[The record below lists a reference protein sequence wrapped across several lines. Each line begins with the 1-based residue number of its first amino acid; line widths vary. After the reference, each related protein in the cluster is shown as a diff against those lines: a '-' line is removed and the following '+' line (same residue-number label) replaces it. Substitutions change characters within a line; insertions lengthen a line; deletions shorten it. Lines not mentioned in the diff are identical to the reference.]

1 MNSLVMA
8 MIKFKTNLLAK
19 LLLHI
24 GYTLAAFLIIFVY
37 IVATFGIILS
47 TFGKILATFWLH
59 SGYFLD
65 TFWIHFGY
73 ILASI
78 IATFRLHSC
87 HICLLFGYIFGTFWI
102 HDGYILATFRL
113 RALNNVWSQIGSHFY
128 KYSQIQ
134 TLIHFFSQL
143 QLLG

>member
-24 GYTLAAFLIIFVY
+24 GYTLDAFLIIFVY

-87 HICLLFGYIFGTFWI
+87 HICLLFGYIYGTFWI
-102 HDGYILATFRL
+102 HEGYILATFRL
-113 RALNNVWSQIGSHFY
+113 RALNNV
-128 KYSQIQ
+128 
-134 TLIHFFSQL
+134 
-143 QLLG
+143 